1 MENRAVPISL
11 SWYWSKP
18 SGNEYLMYIMPVWMQ
33 DITRKDVNDK
43 DVRAWVENQLIVD
56 LAKGFISIKSANYG
70 EVVVAF
76 NCDKWLEANFLKDP
90 KVFFEIPRTLVWY
103 FRYLLP
109 ATLTSHVESNFIEQF
124 LVVRFKNFLKSH
136 HKSIFAE
143 KMKLMKKVNMD
154 WFTYD
159 VDLQMNKITIMLK
172 ATVLLTLMIG
182 AKVAKNILGTNKD
195 PWS

>member
-1 MENRAVPISL
+1 
-11 SWYWSKP
+11 
-18 SGNEYLMYIMPVWMQ
+18 MPVWMQ
-33 DITRKDVNDK
+33 DITRKDVSDK
-43 DVRAWVENQLIVD
+43 EIRAFVENQLNVDIV
-56 LAKGFISIKSANYG
+56 KGFVSVKSANFG

-109 ATLTSHVESNFIEQF
+109 ATLTSHVEGGFIQQF
-124 LVVRFKNFLKSH
+124 ITVRFKNFLKSH

-143 KMKLMKKVNMD
+143 KMKIMKVANMD

-159 VDLQMNKITIMLK
+159 VDLQMNKITIRVK
-172 ATVLLTLMIG
+172 ASVLLTLMIG
-182 AKVAKNILGTNKD
+182 ANVAKNVLGTNKD
-195 PWS
+195 QWS